1 MMDCPPFVHP
11 DSTGFEPIL
20 QDMGD
25 VTFFQKLQEELG
37 ENGEKAPVRVRPQRA
52 NEPDSSYLN
61 RMIRYNEKAQNRE
74 ELKAKWSRILFG
86 KEKEG
91 N

>member
-1 MMDCPPFVHP
+1 
-11 DSTGFEPIL
+11 
-20 QDMGD
+20 
-25 VTFFQKLQEELG
+25 
-37 ENGEKAPVRVRPQRA
+37 
-52 NEPDSSYLN
+52 
-61 RMIRYNEKAQNRE
+61 MIRYNEKVQNRE